1 MMWFVR
7 FFGLRPLC
15 CVTTLAL
22 AACSTWRPVAEG
34 LDAARPTRLPYS
46 LRVTR
51 VDGSRA
57 TLLAPFVRGDS
68 LHGRVL
74 RDTLSIP
81 VNQVLRL
88 EQERFSVSR
97 SAAVVLALPVA
108 FVVAFVIH
116 CGESRCRPDY

>member
-1 MMWFVR
+1 MWFVR
-7 FFGLRPLC
+7 IFGLRPLC
-15 CVTTLAL
+15 CVTALAL
-22 AACSTWRPVAEG
+22 AACSTWRPLAEG

-81 VNQVLRL
+81 LTEIQGL
-88 EQERFSVSR
+88 EQDRFSVAR
-97 SAAVVLALPVA
+97 GVALVLALPAA
-108 FVVAFVIH
+108 FLVVYVIR
-116 CGESRCRPDY
+116 CGNEGCGLDY

>member
-1 MMWFVR
+1 MWVVR
-7 FFGLRPLC
+7 IFGLRPLC
-15 CVTTLAL
+15 CVTALAL
-22 AACSTWRPVAEG
+22 AACSTWRPCAEG

-57 TLLAPFVRGDS
+57 TLLAPFVRGGS

-88 EQERFSVSR
+88 EQERFSVAR
-97 SAAVVLALPVA
+97 SVALVLALPTA
-108 FVVAFVIH
+108 FLIVYVIR
-116 CGESRCRPDY
+116 CGADGCGLDY